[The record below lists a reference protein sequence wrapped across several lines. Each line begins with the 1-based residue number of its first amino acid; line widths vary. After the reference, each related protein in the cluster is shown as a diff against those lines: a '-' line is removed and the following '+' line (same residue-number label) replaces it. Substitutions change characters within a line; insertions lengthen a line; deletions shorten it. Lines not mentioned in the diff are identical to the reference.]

1 LEKILH
7 LLIKYAESENFK
19 GYDPYDALNS
29 PILRAIGFNKYIRIL
44 FTQLIKHSPFNFRK
58 LLLIKKE
65 HNPKGL
71 GLFLSVFSKIEDLEN
86 YYIIKKLLINLSS
99 KGYSGYCW
107 GYNFP
112 WQSRVFYL
120 KPYTPTIVNTS
131 FIAHS
136 FLDAYEKFKNSEDFQ
151 IAYST
156 TNFILNDLNKY
167 EDDEILV
174 FSYTPIDNLKVFN
187 ASLLGGSVLAR
198 IYLLNGNGLFKNLA
212 LKCGL
217 FAYKFQNKDG
227 SWFYAPNIKYIDNFH
242 TAFNLIA
249 LRWIYKATQD
259 KRILE
264 AIEKGYEFYKKYL
277 FTEDFLPKYYHNK
290 LYPIDIHSYAT
301 SIILFCEFGEKEI
314 AKKILEN
321 ALIRMFDIKKH
332 YFYFQE
338 HKFYKIKIPYIRWS
352 IAWMAYAITNYLTK

>member
-1 LEKILH
+1 LEQVLH
-7 LLIKYAESENFK
+7 LLLKYAQKENFK

-29 PILRAIGFNKYIRIL
+29 PILKFLGFNKYIRIF
-44 FTQLIKHSPFNFRK
+44 FTQLIKHLPFNIRE

-65 HNPKGL
+65 YNPKGL
-71 GLFLSVFSKIEDLEN
+71 GLFLSVFSKLEDLEN
-86 YYIIKKLLINLSS
+86 YYILKKLLLNLSS

-131 FIAHS
+131 FISHA
-136 FLDAYEKFKNSEDFQ
+136 FLDAYETFKNSEDLN
-151 IAYST
+151 IAISSLD
-156 TNFILNDLNKY
+156 FILKDLNIYY
-167 EDDEILV
+167 EDEFLV

-187 ASLLGGSVLAR
+187 ASLLGGSLISR
-198 IYLLNGNGLFKNLA
+198 IYLINRDEKLRDIA

-227 SWFYAPNIKYIDNFH
+227 SWFYAPDIKYIDNFH
-242 TAFNLIA
+242 TAYNL
-249 LRWIYKATQD
+249 LSLKWIYKATED

-264 AIEKGYEFYKKYL
+264 SIEKGYEFYKKNL
-277 FTEDFLPKYYHNK
+277 FTKNYLPKYYHNK
-290 LYPIDIHSYAT
+290 IYPLDIHSYAT
-301 SIILFCEFGEKEI
+301 AIVLFCEFNEKDI
-314 AKKILEN
+314 AKKILDN
-321 ALIRMFDIKKH
+321 ALNRMFDTRKH

-338 HKFYKIKIPYIRWS
+338 YKFFKNKIAYMRWS
-352 IAWMAYAITNYLTK
+352 IAWMSYAIMKVISK